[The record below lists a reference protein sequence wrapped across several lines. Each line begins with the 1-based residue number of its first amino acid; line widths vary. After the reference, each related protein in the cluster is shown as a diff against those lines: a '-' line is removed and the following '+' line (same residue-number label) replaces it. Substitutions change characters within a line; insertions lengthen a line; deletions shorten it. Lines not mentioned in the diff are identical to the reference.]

1 MKVYQIPFN
10 NKNHEKEIQ
19 PCFTSLINQTASQPV
34 KNKSASPVS
43 QKSGKAAIEQKR
55 IARQNAEEK
64 LAEKQRL
71 DKAETDLKAGK
82 FICWL

>member
-1 MKVYQIPFN
+1 MFFIAYKSDNTTACKKQI
-10 NKNHEKEIQ
+10 
-19 PCFTSLINQTASQPV
+19 SLSRLTEV
-34 KNKSASPVS
+34 
-43 QKSGKAAIEQKR
+43 GKAAIEQKR